1 MMSGVIMILAV
12 TTFQHLYNEQGVVTP
27 ILAILRA
34 ATRVTMRSLGNR
46 GFFFVVTGH
55 KVF

>member
-1 MMSGVIMILAV
+1 MILAV

-27 ILAILRA
+27 IRAMLRA
-34 ATRVTMRSLGNR
+34 ATRVTMRSLGHR